1 MMKLTLGGYS
11 SMSFDTYL
19 DSHNCLTTQTQEN
32 SITPPN
38 SFILSLGNQTLPTL
52 LTHSNHWPSSHPYT
66 SVFLRTSSRWN
77 HRACHFLS
85 PVFFTE
91 YKAFA
96 IHLCG
101 VHQYSFLF
109 YCWAISHRLFTH
121 SHMEGHRFVSGFWP
135 LQIKLLSTLYTSFSM
150 NTNFHLSI
158 GVNT

>member
-1 MMKLTLGGYS
+1 MMKLTFGGYS

-32 SITPPN
+32 SFTPPN
-38 SFILSLGNQTLPTL
+38 SCILSLGNQTLPTL
-52 LTHSNHWPSSHPYT
+52 LTHSNHWPTSHPYT
-66 SVFLRTSSRWN
+66 SVFLRTSLRWN

-85 PVFFTE
+85 PVSFTQ
-91 YKAFA
+91 YKAFE
-96 IHLCG
+96 IHLL
-101 VHQYSFLF
+101 YTSIFIPF
-109 YCWAISHRLFTH
+109 YCWAVSHSSFTH